1 MPSSIEYTVCYARRC
16 SCGLEVE
23 YLLRKHKAQDWKKKA
38 YTYTHQK
45 NPHQMV
51 FVAYQQCVM
60 PKYIKSLFCP
70 HGNYNHSLAT
80 ADFSYG
86 GQDNTSQGV
95 LVRKA
100 SWDNPF

>member
-1 MPSSIEYTVCYARRC
+1 MCYARSC

-23 YLLRKHKAQDWKKKA
+23 YLLRRHKAQGLEKEN
-38 YTYTHQK
+38 THVQTPK
-45 NPHQMV
+45 EPPPTKMV

-60 PKYIKSLFCP
+60 PKYVKSLFYT

-80 ADFSYG
+80 ADCSYG
-86 GQDNTSQGV
+86 GQDNTSQGL